1 MARRRRYS
9 RRRSVQARPR
19 CPATGQ
25 FLPFYDTPGDGLN
38 RYGKAKRATAPRRR
52 RKVAASTTRRRR
64 AAIKPLRR
72 KAAIYRARRRA
83 GAPVAAPWWGK
94 PANRRNKGS
103 SSASLKNLRASFR
116 KKHGDNWYDKKSVKA
131 QYDKRKAKLKK

>member
-9 RRRSVQARPR
+9 SRRSVQARPR

-38 RYGKAKRATAPRRR
+38 RYGKAKLATAPRRR

-64 AAIKPLRR
+64 TAIKPLRR
-72 KAAIYRARRRA
+72 KAAGPWWAKPARRS
-83 GAPVAAPWWGK
+83 
-94 PANRRNKGS
+94 NKGS
-103 SSASLKNLRASFR
+103 SNVSLKNLRASFR